1 MMRATRS
8 ACHHAYGWHV
18 RTVSACSV
26 WHFFGPNAE
35 SVQGIGA
42 EGRNHCDVGGVA
54 TTSDKHAAEAR
65 CVVAR
70 VEDVPAAIEISFEPR
85 GDVAGWMRGT
95 SADVAEVSGAIAG
108 RDVERSTKGDGEM
121 GVIATHADAFLIG
134 FGGGAGRARVLIAES
149 NAIVDEV
156 ANL

>member
-54 TTSDKHAAEAR
+54 TTSDKHAADAR

-85 GDVAGWMRGT
+85 GEVAGWMQGT
-95 SADVAEVSGAIAG
+95 SADVAECSPSASL
-108 RDVERSTKGDGEM
+108 RQFETTRKWRS
-121 GVIATHADAFLIG
+121 L
-134 FGGGAGRARVLIAES
+134 RPS
-149 NAIVDEV
+149 
-156 ANL
+156 